1 MSEQDKISQT
11 EIFSGEFWQVSLIKQ
26 LLEEHGIYAV
36 MSNEFMSI
44 IEPAALGSAFVNRV
58 SLMVSRKNYKSAL
71 GLIEEYHNSEP
82 LTE

>member
-1 MSEQDKISQT
+1 MPEQNKISQT
-11 EIFSGEFWQVSLIKQ
+11 EVFSGEFWQVSLMKQ

-36 MSNEFMSI
+36 ISNEFMSV

-58 SLMVSRKNYKSAL
+58 SLMVSRDNYESAL
-71 GLIEEYHNSEP
+71 SLMEEYNNSEP